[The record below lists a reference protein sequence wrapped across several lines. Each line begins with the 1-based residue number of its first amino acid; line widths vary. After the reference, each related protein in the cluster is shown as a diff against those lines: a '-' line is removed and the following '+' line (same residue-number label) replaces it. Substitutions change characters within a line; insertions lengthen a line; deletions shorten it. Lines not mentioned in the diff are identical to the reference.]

1 MDSTQSAPAVKQKK
15 GIKKLWAKIRL
26 SLKSG
31 RSASQTSTATT
42 TTPQAQKTPASQP
55 AQPTSNEAV
64 LKEPAVQSEPAVEQS
79 SQPKSAA
86 AANQSTAQPQTASPD
101 SLEAPKAETGSPRQD
116 ASAPEHTP
124 LMSKATWAE
133 TPQPRAQKQSE
144 IVKPSDNIFGFD
156 VIEVDDNE
164 DEEVPYVYPAR
175 RSHSANVSSIT
186 ISRKYLSGRSA
197 DDKAKY
203 ERAQAI
209 FEKYGM
215 TLDPADWHAPSK
227 LNVERVHKKKRQR
240 VHWTCHECQTT
251 LPRDKTCPKCS
262 HVRCVSCVRY
272 PPKRVGSKAQRQPK
286 DMPSS
291 VVTTV
296 AEVPKTGACHE
307 CKTEFNMGAPTCTNC
322 DHQICERCL
331 KETVNASPATA
342 PPEAGSATVAAAA

>member
-31 RSASQTSTATT
+31 PSASQTSTATT
-42 TTPQAQKTPASQP
+42 TTAQSQKTPASQP

-64 LKEPAVQSEPAVEQS
+64 LKEPAVQPEPAVEQS
-79 SQPKSAA
+79 SQPNT
-86 AANQSTAQPQTASPD
+86 AANPSTAQPQTASSD
-101 SLEAPKAETGSPRQD
+101 SLETPKVEEGSPMQD

-133 TPQPRAQKQSE
+133 TPQPGAQKQPE
-144 IVKPSDNIFGFD
+144 IVKPPDTIFGIG

-164 DEEVPYVYPAR
+164 DEEVPI
-175 RSHSANVSSIT
+175 NL
-186 ISRKYLSGRSA
+186 SRKYLSGRSA

-203 ERAQAI
+203 ERARAI

-240 VHWTCHECQTT
+240 VHWTCHECQTS
-251 LPRDKTCPKCS
+251 LSRDKTCPKCS

-272 PPKRVGSKAQRQPK
+272 PPKRAGSKAQRQPK

-342 PPEAGSATVAAAA
+342 PPEAGSTTVAAAA